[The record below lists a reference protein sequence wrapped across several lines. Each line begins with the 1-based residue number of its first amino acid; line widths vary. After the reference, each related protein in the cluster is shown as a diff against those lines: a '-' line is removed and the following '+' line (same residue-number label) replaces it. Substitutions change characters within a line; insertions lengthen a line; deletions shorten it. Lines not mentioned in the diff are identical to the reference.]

1 MPSKPELI
9 AEELGMPEG
18 PVWCAD
24 GTLVVTAVAEGALYR
39 VYPSERRKVKLADTA
54 GGANGAAPASDG
66 GFVVTQN
73 GGIDWS
79 AMKIPA
85 SAGNPSRPYPA
96 PRYVSPGLQR
106 VARDGTVSRL
116 LEGMQ
121 APNDL
126 AIGPDGT
133 IYFTDPHKFPAPPN
147 STLARVMALST
158 DGRLRVVA
166 DQFRFCNGIALEPG
180 GTLVV
185 TEANGLMRVTLQGKK
200 EWIIENLSHQH
211 ATDGLAIDTDGRF
224 YLAGSLDHGVRIIED
239 RREVG
244 FLPIPGLG
252 ATTNVCFGGPDLRW
266 LFATD
271 GLPGSVWWWRDMPTP
286 GLPLRTWPCPE
297 SPPSAAGGRPA

>member
-1 MPSKPELI
+1 MPTKPELI
-9 AEELGMPEG
+9 AEELSMPEG

-39 VYPSERRKVKLADTA
+39 IAPSERGKVKIADTA
-54 GGANGAAPASDG
+54 GGANGAALASDG

-79 AMKIPA
+79 AMKAPA
-85 SAGNPSRPYPA
+85 SAGTPSRPYPA

-106 VARDGTVSRL
+106 VAPDGSVSRL

-126 AIGPDGT
+126 VIGPDGT

-147 STLARVMALST
+147 SSLARVMALSRT
-158 DGRLRVVA
+158 GGLRVVA
-166 DQFRFCNGIALEPG
+166 DQFRFCNGIALEAG

-185 TEANGLMRVTLQGKK
+185 TEANGLMRVSLQGEK
-200 EWIIENLSHQH
+200 EWIIENLSRQH

-224 YLAGSLDHGVRIIED
+224 YLAASLDHGVRIID
-239 RREVG
+239 DGREVG
-244 FLPIPGLG
+244 FLPLPGLG
-252 ATTNVCFGGPDLRW
+252 ATTNVCFGGPELRW

-271 GLPGSVWWWRDMPTP
+271 GLPGNVWWWRDMPTP
-286 GLPLRTWPCPE
+286 GLPLHPWPV
-297 SPPSAAGGRPA
+297 PPAAAAAGTRPA